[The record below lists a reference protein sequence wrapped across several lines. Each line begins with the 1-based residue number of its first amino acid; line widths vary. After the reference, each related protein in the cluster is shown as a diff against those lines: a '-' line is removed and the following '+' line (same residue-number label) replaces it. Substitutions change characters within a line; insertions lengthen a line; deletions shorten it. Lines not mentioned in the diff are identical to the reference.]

1 MYEACI
7 RWFLV
12 GNGGW
17 LWVGAGVEDDG
28 RGLLR
33 DFDDESFAE
42 PGDLRGR
49 VDQYMACGWWRVLG
63 INRRGQDAINMCL
76 E

>member
-1 MYEACI
+1 
-7 RWFLV
+7 
-12 GNGGW
+12 
-17 LWVGAGVEDDG
+17 
-28 RGLLR
+28 
-33 DFDDESFAE
+33 
-42 PGDLRGR
+42 